1 MFIDARF
8 PTDISYGISGG
19 PYFETEIIE
28 THSGAEY
35 RNIRTPYGRNKY
47 NVVSGIKTKEQL
59 DEVVSFFRAAR
70 GKAMG
75 FRFKDWL
82 DFDAKEQLLGWG
94 DGNNKKFQLVKI
106 YSKGVTIEARKIT
119 KPVAHTEK
127 IFIDGKRTRLY
138 RLDYDTGEV
147 VFAKPPRKGTK
158 IEASFEFDVPVR
170 FNTDQISASIENYG
184 VHGFDDIELI
194 ELVE

>member
-47 NVVSGIKTKEQL
+47 NIVSGIKTKEQL
-59 DEVVSFFRAAR
+59 DEVVSFFRAAK

-82 DFDAKEQLLGWG
+82 DFEATQQFLGWG
-94 DGNNKKFQLVKI
+94 DGKSQEFQLVKI

-119 KPVAHTEK
+119 KPVRNTEK
-127 IFIDGKRTRLY
+127 IFINGKRTRLY
-138 RLDYDTGEV
+138 KVDYDTGV
-147 VFAKPPRKGTK
+147 VCFAKPPRKGAK
-158 IEASFEFDVPVR
+158 IEADFEFDVPVR
-170 FNTDQISASIENYG
+170 FNSDQLSVSMENYG
-184 VHGFDDIELI
+184 VHSFDNIDLI